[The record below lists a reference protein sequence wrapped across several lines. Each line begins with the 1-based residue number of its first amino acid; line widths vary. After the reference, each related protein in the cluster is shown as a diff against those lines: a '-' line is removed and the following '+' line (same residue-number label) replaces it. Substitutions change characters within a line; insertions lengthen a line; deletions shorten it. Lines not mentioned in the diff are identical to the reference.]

1 MKCRVHRPV
10 HGPAP
15 PEAIALVSH
24 PLRRATDRAPDRA
37 AAAAPA
43 RPSVSLVVPVR
54 GDARGA
60 GWLLGQVP
68 ECVEEIV
75 LVGEARALT
84 RVRAPE
90 AVAAAVRRVEQ
101 PGSGAGDV
109 PHAGMLAACGERV
122 VLIASNGS
130 MSPKEIP
137 HYLHYLDSG
146 YDFVKG
152 SRFIAGGCSA
162 GYPLARRAGH
172 VLLLFVARRLYGQR
186 LTDLWYGFCAFRREF
201 VPVLDLRPD
210 GVELGAEMV
219 VHALHYGL
227 RVAEVPGR
235 ERARPPE
242 ALRAATFRDGT
253 RILRTMLRER
263 PRTALPRLLRLLTPG
278 SRASAGR
285 PVYADGG
292 AAPPSGDR
300 G

>member
-1 MKCRVHRPV
+1 M
-10 HGPAP
+10 
-15 PEAIALVSH
+15 VSH
-24 PLRRATDRAPDRA
+24 PLRRATDRAPTGPRPPPGP
-37 AAAAPA
+37 AP

-60 GWLLGQVP
+60 DWLLEQVP
-68 ECVEEIV
+68 GCVEEIV
-75 LVGEARALT
+75 LVGDARALA
-84 RVRAPE
+84 RVRVPAP
-90 AVAAAVRRVEQ
+90 VAGAVRRIEQ
-101 PGSGAGDV
+101 PGARKGDV

-162 GYPLARRAGH
+162 GYPLVRRAGH

-227 RVAEVPGR
+227 RVTEVPGM

-263 PRTALPRLLRLLTPG
+263 PGPRC
-278 SRASAGR
+278 
-285 PVYADGG
+285 
-292 AAPPSGDR
+292 R
-300 G
+300 GCCGC

>member
-1 MKCRVHRPV
+1 M
-10 HGPAP
+10 
-15 PEAIALVSH
+15 VSH

-43 RPSVSLVVPVR
+43 PAPSRPSVSLVVPVR

-60 GWLLGQVP
+60 DWLLEQVP
-68 ECVEEIV
+68 GCVEEIV
-75 LVGEARALT
+75 LVGDARALA
-84 RVRAPE
+84 RVRVPAP
-90 AVAAAVRRVEQ
+90 VAGAVRRIEQ
-101 PGSGAGDV
+101 PGARKGDV

-162 GYPLARRAGH
+162 GYPLVRRAGH

-227 RVAEVPGR
+227 RVTEVPGM

-278 SRASAGR
+278 ARRPPGR
-285 PVYADGG
+285 GTAPGGG
-292 AAPPSGDR
+292 AAPPRGDR
-300 G
+300 A

>member
-1 MKCRVHRPV
+1 M

-24 PLRRATDRAPDRA
+24 PLRRATDRVPAGTPS
-37 AAAAPA
+37 AAPGPA
-43 RPSVSLVVPVR
+43 PSRPAVSLVVPVR

-60 GWLLGQVP
+60 SWLLEQVP

-75 LVGEARALT
+75 LVGGARALE
-84 RVRAPE
+84 RVRVPA
-90 AVAAAVRRVEQ
+90 AVTAGVRRVEQ
-101 PGSGAGDV
+101 PGGGTGDV

-130 MSPKEIP
+130 MSPKDVP

-162 GYPLARRAGH
+162 GYPLVRRAGH
-172 VLLLFVARRLYGQR
+172 VVLLFLARRLYGQR
-186 LTDLWYGFCAFRREF
+186 LTDLWFGFCAFRREF
-201 VPVLDLRPD
+201 VPVLELRPD

-242 ALRAATFRDGT
+242 AVRAATFRDGA
-253 RILRTMLRER
+253 RILGTMLRER
-263 PRTALPRLLRLLTPG
+263 PRTALPRLVRLLPARSRPG
-278 SRASAGR
+278 PGPEAVRRGVDSAPPPG
-285 PVYADGG
+285 GG
-292 AAPPSGDR
+292 A
-300 G
+300 